1 MADVEKDDSIYTIE
15 SEDKMGYI
23 QIADDVVSSIAAIAI
38 TEVDGVSRL
47 TGNIPTELIAKLGKR
62 NLAKSVR
69 IAYDNDSVKV
79 DASIQVKFGYNIV
92 DVSKAVQEK
101 VKSALDLM
109 TGLKCSTVNVRVSG
123 IDFNEDK

>member
-92 DVSKAVQEK
+92 DVS
-101 VKSALDLM
+101 
-109 TGLKCSTVNVRVSG
+109 
-123 IDFNEDK
+123 